1 MTARGDDQLVPFSGR
16 NPRLGRGVHLA
27 AGARVVGDVTLGD
40 RVSIWFNAVV
50 RGDIAPVVVGAGS
63 NVQDNCTL
71 HVDDDEPC
79 LVGRDVVVG
88 HGAILHGC
96 TVEDGCLIGMGSVV
110 LNGAVVGKGSV
121 VGAGALVPQGKAIP
135 PGHLVLGL
143 GAKVVR
149 PLPDDFWSGTQ
160 LGNAKYRRLAESY
173 ARGIAWRWPDP
184 EWDEID
190 AAERAARG
198 DRGGPRD
205 P

>member
-1 MTARGDDQLVPFSGR
+1 MSDPGPDQIVPFSGQA
-16 NPRLGRGVHLA
+16 PRLGRNVHVA
-27 AGARVVGDVTLGD
+27 PGARVVGDVTLGD
-40 RVSIWFNAVV
+40 GVSVWFNAVL

-71 HVDDDEPC
+71 HVDDRDPC

-96 TVEDGCLIGMGSVV
+96 TVEDECLIGMGSIV
-110 LNGAVVGKGSV
+110 LNGAVIGRGSV
-121 VGAGALVPQGKAIP
+121 VGAGALVPQGKVVP

-143 GAKVVR
+143 GAKVVK
-149 PLPDDFWSGTQ
+149 PLPEDFWSTEA

-173 ARGIAWRWPDP
+173 ARGVPWRWPDP
-184 EWDEID
+184 EWEHED
-190 AAERAARG
+190 AAAIAARG
-198 DRGGPRD
+198 RRSGPHE